1 MSSFPSDRKPETGPK
16 LVGEYDALA
25 DLFLG
30 GDEPRGATTHA
41 TATPLRLVEEND
53 APAPKAPAQ
62 DPLPVDAVLLGSL
75 PVYASAWI
83 TQFVRAETARVG
95 APIALVRTLA
105 GEGSVDIL
113 GLAPSAQHPERQS
126 TLDLAI
132 DTATSHCARF
142 ILRTGETSE
151 VELATHEGVAS
162 VVILT
167 GIDEPALIAA
177 YRTLKS
183 LAPRWANRPTPPRIR
198 IAAMGAS
205 AEQGRRAFEKI
216 SRAARVFLETPL
228 EYAGHVER
236 IEPAPSVC
244 VFRGPT
250 DADNDAVIQSVN
262 RPRHAQAEKKVHPAP
277 TPAEPEIECKPAP
290 IEPAAIKP
298 PSHAAAPR
306 VHESERSG
314 LTARLPNLALVPF
327 SIPRCE
333 GVELAADSSGGLHLL
348 ARDEDDANP
357 TASLLS
363 AQAWAKVNRQILAA
377 ACATALG
384 SAIDPDRPATLH
396 LFTDRPKRV
405 RHLLDADIRVHFVGS
420 VDVAGE
426 RAWCVAELN

>member
-1 MSSFPSDRKPETGPK
+1 MSTFPADRKSEVRPK

-30 GDEPRGATTHA
+30 DDQPAASTP
-41 TATPLRLVEEND
+41 TARTPLRLVD
-53 APAPKAPAQ
+53 APEDAPPQ
-62 DPLPVDAVLLGSL
+62 STSSSPLPVDAVLLGSL

-83 TQFVRAETARVG
+83 TQFVRAESVRLG
-95 APIALVRTLA
+95 QPIALVRTLA

-113 GLAPSAQHPERQS
+113 GLDPTEAPPERKAS
-126 TLDLAI
+126 LDDAI
-132 DTATSHCARF
+132 ETASSLCARF

-151 VELATHEGVAS
+151 ADLATHEGVAS
-162 VVILT
+162 VVVLT

-183 LAPRWANRPTPPRIR
+183 LAPRWANRASSPRVR
-198 IAAMGAS
+198 IAAMGAT

-216 SRAARVFLETPL
+216 ARAARVFLETPL

-250 DADNDAVIQSVN
+250 DADNDAVIRLVN
-262 RPRHAQAEKKVHPAP
+262 RPRRATPAP
-277 TPAEPEIECKPAP
+277 PVDDVVHSPEPAPEIEVECKPTPVTQTAP
-290 IEPAAIKP
+290 DANNSPYARVYQGSGIVARVPGLAA
-298 PSHAAAPR
+298 
-306 VHESERSG
+306 
-314 LTARLPNLALVPF
+314 VPF
-327 SIPRCE
+327 SIPRCDA
-333 GVELAADSSGGLHLL
+333 VELAADSSGGLHLL
-348 ARDEDDANP
+348 ALDEDDSNP
-357 TASLLS
+357 TASLLA
-363 AQAWAKVNRQILAA
+363 AQAWTKLNRQILAA

-384 SAIDPDRPATLH
+384 SAIDPDKPATLH

-405 RHLLDADIRVHFVGS
+405 RHLLDADIRVHFVGT
-420 VDVAGE
+420 VDIGGE

>member
-1 MSSFPSDRKPETGPK
+1 MSSFPTDRKSDTGPR

-30 GDEPRGATTHA
+30 DEHRPASA
-41 TATPLRLVEEND
+41 QASLRLVEDETTEAD
-53 APAPKAPAQ
+53 PPEALKPAG
-62 DPLPVDAVLLGSL
+62 PLPVDAVLLGSL

-83 TQFVRAETARVG
+83 TQFVRAESARVD

-113 GLAPSAQHPERQS
+113 GLDTNTDAPTRAS
-126 TLDLAI
+126 TLDDAI
-132 DTATSHCARF
+132 NAAATHCARV

-183 LAPRWANRPTPPRIR
+183 LAPRWSGRTTPPRVR

-205 AEQGRRAFEKI
+205 EEQGRRAFEKI
-216 SRAARVFLETPL
+216 ARAARVFLETPL

-250 DADNDAVIQSVN
+250 DADNDAVIRSVN
-262 RPRHAQAEKKVHPAP
+262 RPRSKAMEQPAP
-277 TPAEPEIECKPAP
+277 PAAPMIEHKPAP
-290 IEPAAIKP
+290 VDPPVSETPPVQAA
-298 PSHAAAPR
+298 
-306 VHESERSG
+306 ERT
-314 LTARLPNLALVPF
+314 LPTDQTTLAARLENLAPVPF
-327 SIPRCE
+327 SIPRCD

-357 TASLLS
+357 TALLLS
-363 AQAWAKVNRQILAA
+363 AQAWTKLNRQILAA

-384 SAIDPDRPATLH
+384 SAIDIDRPATLH

-420 VDVAGE
+420 VDIAGE